1 MENIWREKFIVI
13 GIPFWLWQRSAFFNK
28 IFTPLHSHF
37 LIVNLSLGA
46 ALCVSTGRCSYLIP
60 SSYHESMLDD
70 GKNVK
75 RPLKIATLNS
85 LLLKREGSLQH
96 AISDEVWCFVRSG
109 EWRNLGRNLRNPV
122 HRSRGRE
129 KMGSERRVV
138 RCARYEISRE
148 FSKLVTTYF
157 CQGLTTNPD
166 GGNVEGS
173 HSRLQLSDRCKKK
186 DDSRVY
192 TKI

>member
-46 ALCVSTGRCSYLIP
+46 AICVSTGRCSYLIP
-60 SSYHESMLDD
+60 SLYRVSMLDD

-96 AISDEVWCFVRSG
+96 AISDEVWCFVRSS
-109 EWRNLGRNLRNPV
+109 EWRNLGRNLPIFVIQFTVRE
-122 HRSRGRE
+122 GKE
-129 KMGSERRVV
+129 KMGSERRGV
-138 RCARYEISRE
+138 RCARYEIAS
-148 FSKLVTTYF
+148 F
-157 CQGLTTNPD
+157 
-166 GGNVEGS
+166 
-173 HSRLQLSDRCKKK
+173 LS
-186 DDSRVY
+186 
-192 TKI
+192 